1 VHTNLLSETVSI
13 EIPVNLVTETSRL
26 LYSIGE
32 GCESKRLIVDKAH
45 PVAQVNQPLGP
56 VVAKVDARVAW
67 LSRQSPNLVE
77 ARAAAER
84 HSGNSPIAQL
94 AGKRA
99 GAAERDPAAVIL
111 CDGETFSS
119 PSFCYDCGCMNASK
133 FAPRA
138 LPGELWIRRI
148 S

>member
-77 ARAAAER
+77 ARAAAEH

-99 GAAERDPAAVIL
+99 GAAERDPAGRHSVRRRDIL
-111 CDGETFSS
+111 IAFFLLRLRLHECF
-119 PSFCYDCGCMNASK
+119 
-133 FAPRA
+133 
-138 LPGELWIRRI
+138 
-148 S
+148 